1 LEAETNLTLQN
12 ALVMS
17 KVVRIDYPL
26 DWPDVLTNLVR
37 VLRTVNYS
45 NQQHPRRGMLIT
57 QQIIKE
63 LSTTRLRISQT
74 HLQSVT
80 SGIDVAMLMPRYI
93 SQRRGATIFS
103 ILGILAQPRRF
114 LTQITTF
121 IAVLSSFGVFIGPAA
136 TILIVDF
143 GLSGKPSGLFPSSTS
158 QVEYTGSLGD

>member
-1 LEAETNLTLQN
+1 
-12 ALVMS
+12 MS

-74 HLQSVT
+74 HLHSVT

-93 SQRRGATIFS
+93 SQRRGAIILSVGLQGSCILFLNPDRFNFTI
-103 ILGILAQPRRF
+103 GGRRR
-114 LTQITTF
+114 
-121 IAVLSSFGVFIGPAA
+121 
-136 TILIVDF
+136 
-143 GLSGKPSGLFPSSTS
+143 LF
-158 QVEYTGSLGD
+158 